1 MTATPEKAPRS
12 TILMPVFLPAM
23 IVIALM
29 VIGTISNPELA
40 GQAFSSTL
48 SWITETFGWFYMLAV
63 ALFMLFIIIVALS
76 RYGDIKLGPDH
87 ATPQYSFPAWFAML
101 FSAGYGIALLFFGV
115 AEPVLHYAS
124 PPGGEDPETIEAARE
139 AMRIAFFHWGF
150 HIWAI
155 YGLVGLVLAYFA
167 FRHGLPLS
175 MRSALYPLI
184 GERIYGPIGHTVD
197 LFAVLGTLFGI
208 ATTLGLS
215 VAQLNAGINH
225 LWQAIPVNTTVQVLA
240 IAGITLLAIASVAAG
255 LDKGVKRLSQF
266 NMVLVIA
273 IMLFVFIV
281 GPTLFLLESFV
292 ETTGLYLSGMVERT
306 FSLEAY
312 EGTGWIA
319 NWTLFIFG
327 WTIAWAPFVG
337 LFIAKISRGRTIR
350 QFVTG
355 VMLVPTIFTFMWF
368 SVFGGTALNAIMV
381 EGYTTLVDQVQTDNA
396 IALFMLYEN
405 LPWSVITSFLSIVLI
420 VTFFVTSSDSG
431 SLVIDSLASKPN
443 LPTPVWQRVFW
454 ATIEG
459 VIAAVLLVAGGLAA
473 LQAASITSA
482 LPFAIIMLIAAVG
495 MWRALQIEG
504 HREVSL
510 QHHMN
515 ASRHQARAHSG
526 HWHNRLGN
534 LLHFP
539 GREKVEAFICEDV
552 QQAMVKV
559 QKQLSDRGW
568 PAVLEFD
575 DEHVR
580 SRLSVA
586 KQGEMDFVYEIR
598 LRAYDMPSF
607 AYPEQ
612 PFEEEAQSHY
622 YRAEVFLRRGGRGYN
637 VYGYDEDLLISDI
650 LDQFEKYMHF
660 LHTSPGVLP
669 WKMDKHD
676 EDLEDPKP

>member
-1 MTATPEKAPRS
+1 MNTAEKAPRS
-12 TILMPVFLPAM
+12 TILVPVFAPA
-23 IVIALM
+23 ILIIALM

-40 GQAFSSTL
+40 GVAFSSTL
-48 SWITETFGWFYMLAV
+48 TWITDTFGWFYMLAV
-63 ALFMLFIIIVALS
+63 AVFLLFIVIVALS

-124 PPGGEDPETIEAARE
+124 PPYGEAETVETARE

-150 HIWAI
+150 HIWGI

-184 GERIYGPIGHTVD
+184 GERIHGPIGHIVD

-215 VAQLNAGINH
+215 VAQLNAGLNY
-225 LWQAIPVNTTVQVLA
+225 LWPAIPVGTTVQVIAIALITALA
-240 IAGITLLAIASVAAG
+240 IFSVLAG
-255 LDKGVKRLSQF
+255 LDKGVKRLSQL

-273 IMLFVFIV
+273 IMLFVFLV
-281 GPTLFLLESFV
+281 GPTLFLLEGFV
-292 ETTGLYLSGMVERT
+292 EITGMYLSGIVERT

-337 LFIAKISRGRTIR
+337 LFIARISRGRTIR
-350 QFVTG
+350 QFVLG
-355 VMLVPTIFTFMWF
+355 VLLVPTVFTFMWF
-368 SVFGGTALNAIMV
+368 SVFGGTALNLILV
-381 EGYTTLVDQVQTDNA
+381 EGYTTLVNEVQADHA
-396 IALFMLYEN
+396 IALFKLYEN
-405 LPWSVITSFLSIVLI
+405 LPWTVVTSFLSIVLI

-431 SLVIDSLASKPN
+431 SLVIDALSSKPG
-443 LPTPVWQRVFW
+443 LPTPAWQRVFW
-454 ATIEG
+454 ASTEG
-459 VIAAVLLVAGGLAA
+459 VIAAVLLVAGGLSA

-482 LPFAIIMLIAAVG
+482 LPFAIVMLIAVVG

-504 HREVSL
+504 YREVSL

-515 ASRHQARAHSG
+515 ASRHYSPDGSG
-526 HWHNRLGN
+526 AWRQRLGN
-534 LLHFP
+534 LLNFP
-539 GREKVEAFICEDV
+539 GREEVEKFILEDV
-552 QQAMVKV
+552 YRSMIKV
-559 QKQLSDRGW
+559 QAQLKDEGW
-568 PAVLEFD
+568 PAKLD
-575 DEHVR
+575 RDEENCRVR
-580 SRLSVA
+580 LLVA
-586 KQGEMDFVYEIR
+586 KPGQVDFIYEIR
-598 LRAYDMPSF
+598 LRAYEMPSF

-612 PFEEEAQSHY
+612 PRPGEEQRHY
-622 YRAEVFLRRGGRGYN
+622 YRAEVFLCRGGRGYDI
-637 VYGYDEDLLISDI
+637 YGYDEAYIISDI

-669 WKMDKHD
+669 WQMDAHD
-676 EDLEDPKP
+676 EDLEKKTP

>member
-1 MTATPEKAPRS
+1 MTTAETKAPRS
-12 TILMPVFLPAM
+12 TILIPVFMPAM
-23 IVIALM
+23 IVITLM

-40 GQAFSSTL
+40 GEAFSSTL
-48 SWITETFGWFYMLAV
+48 NWITETFGWFYMLAV
-63 ALFMLFIIIVALS
+63 ALFLIFILIVALS
-76 RYGDIKLGPDH
+76 KYGDIKLGPDH

-124 PPGGEDPETIEAARE
+124 PPGVEDPQTIEAARE

-184 GERIYGPIGHTVD
+184 GERIYGPIGHIVD
-197 LFAVLGTLFGI
+197 LIAVLGTLFGI

-215 VAQLNAGINH
+215 VAQLNAGLSH
-225 LWQAIPVNTTVQVLA
+225 LWPAIPVSTTVQVLA
-240 IAGITLLAIASVAAG
+240 IVGITALAIISVAAG

-266 NMVLVIA
+266 NMVLVIG

-281 GPTLFLLESFV
+281 GPTLLLLEIFV
-292 ETTGLYLSGMVERT
+292 ESTGYYLSGLVERT

-350 QFVTG
+350 QFVLG

-368 SVFGGTALNAIMV
+368 SVFGGTAFNAIMN
-381 EGYTTLVDQVQTDNA
+381 EGYEALIGQVQADNA
-396 IALFMLYEN
+396 VALFMLYEH

-431 SLVIDSLASKPN
+431 SLVIDSLTSKPD
-443 LPTPVWQRVFW
+443 LPTPVWQRVYW
-454 ATIEG
+454 ASIEG
-459 VIAAVLLVAGGLAA
+459 VIAAVLLVAGGLSA

-482 LPFAIIMLIAAVG
+482 LPFAIVMLIAAVG

-504 HREVSL
+504 YREVSL

-515 ASRHQARAHSG
+515 AARHQAGSQIE
-526 HWHNRLGN
+526 HWHKRLSN

-539 GREKVEAFICEDV
+539 GREKVAAFIRTDV
-552 QQAMVKV
+552 KQAMVKV
-559 QKQLSDRGW
+559 EKQLADRGW
-568 PAVLEFD
+568 PVEMEFD
-575 DEHVR
+575 DENVR
-580 SRLSVA
+580 ARLTVA
-586 KQGEMDFVYEIR
+586 KPGVMEFIYEIR

-612 PFEEEAQSHY
+612 PMEDEASKQY
-622 YRAEVFLRRGGRGYN
+622 YRAEVYLRRGGRGYN

-676 EDLEDPKP
+676 EDLDK